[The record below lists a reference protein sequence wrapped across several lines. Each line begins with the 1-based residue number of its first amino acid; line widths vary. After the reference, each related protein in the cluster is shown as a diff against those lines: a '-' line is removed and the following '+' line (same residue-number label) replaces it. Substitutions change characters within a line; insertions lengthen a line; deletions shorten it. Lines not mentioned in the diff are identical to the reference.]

1 MRSTVSALVL
11 ILSALSS
18 AATASPATKSSKV
31 KAAAAEDNPDDP
43 TGKILYIT
51 EPACGYYRC
60 TVTWHIGEQVAV
72 NWLGPPG
79 GNVAVSLMSNIG
91 GPTYPITN
99 SIAGTSQEGYCDA
112 GYGVGVVAPGHECG
126 RVEFVVPAGWQK
138 MDNYT
143 IVVQSLDQPDEIGYT
158 DMITIADANS
168 SVSNAPSGS
177 SVSLLTIAAPTST
190 NSGASQKATISVPS
204 PTAVTGQPSSS
215 AIAPS
220 SSSAMSS
227 SFVSSS
233 RGTRTE
239 SSTAESS
246 SSSPNATAASAGSSP
261 SPSSS
266 QTPASTAALDRVV
279 GASTALLAVAIACL
293 TYL

>member
-1 MRSTVSALVL
+1 M
-11 ILSALSS
+11 
-18 AATASPATKSSKV
+18 
-31 KAAAAEDNPDDP
+31 
-43 TGKILYIT
+43 
-51 EPACGYYRC
+51 
-60 TVTWHIGEQVAV
+60 
-72 NWLGPPG
+72 
-79 GNVAVSLMSNIG
+79 AVSLMSNIG

-138 MDNYT
+138 MDNCELFSSSVALCWHLTVLPSTSADT